1 MKRYSTP
8 LEPKNHAE
16 AVAIFRSQ
24 VIGALA
30 CSSLARGELRA
41 ELRRLS
47 KKRFRPPGS
56 ATTRRYSVATLERW
70 LYAHRRGGLEALKPR
85 RRSDSGHARGINEEV
100 RALLL
105 DIRREHPDASVPLIL
120 RTLVCD
126 GRLERGAVSPHAV
139 RRLYADHGLDRRSM
153 KRTRDGKTRL
163 RWQAEQPFALWHGD
177 VCHAASLIVVNNGVG
192 VRRSVRIHAMLDDA
206 SRYVVAIEA
215 QHTELELDML
225 NLLVG
230 ALRRHGRPQTLYLD
244 NGPTYIGKILSVA
257 CSRLEIALVHAQPYD
272 PQARGK
278 MERFWGTLRRGCL
291 DHLGA
296 VASLHDINVRLWS
309 FVDQHYHAAPHAGLM
324 GRSPASVWRAAVE
337 SRAADELDEHK
348 LRAALTVRER
358 RRFRGDGTLSVR
370 GRTFELAHGHHTGSV
385 VTIAYCPL
393 DVPLAP
399 WVEHKDKVLALRA
412 VDAVANSRRKRPAPK
427 PLKASRTVVFDPAGA
442 LLDKA
447 SGRGPKGGGR

>member
-1 MKRYSTP
+1 MKLQPTP

-24 VIGALA
+24 IIGVLA
-30 CSSLARGELRA
+30 RVQLARGELRA
-41 ELRRLS
+41 EMRQLS
-47 KKRFRPPGS
+47 RKRFRPPHS

-70 LYAHRRGGLEALKPR
+70 LYAYRRGGLEALKPR
-85 RRSDSGHARGINEEV
+85 RRSDSGHARGINQEV

-120 RTLVCD
+120 RTLVAD
-126 GRLERGAVSPHAV
+126 GRLERGAVSPHAI
-139 RRLYADHGLDRRSM
+139 RRFYTDHGLDRRST
-153 KRTRDGKTRL
+153 KKTRDGKTRL
-163 RWQAEQPFALWHGD
+163 RWQAENPFALWHGD
-177 VCHAASLIVVNNGVG
+177 VCHGTSLIIEGA
-192 VRRSVRIHAMLDDA
+192 RRPLRIHAMLDDA
-206 SRYVVAIEA
+206 SRFVVAIEA
-215 QHTELELDML
+215 HHTEREIDML
-225 NLLVG
+225 TLLVG

-244 NGPTYIGKILSVA
+244 NGSTYRGKILSVA

-309 FVDQHYHAAPHAGLM
+309 FVDQHYHLASHAGLM
-324 GRSPASVWRAAVE
+324 GRSPGSVWRAAVE
-337 SRAADELDEHK
+337 SRDADELDEAM

-358 RRFRGDGTLSVR
+358 RRFRNDGTLSVR
-370 GRTFELAHGHHTGSV
+370 GGTFELAKGHYTGSV

-393 DVPLAP
+393 DVPLRP
-399 WVEHKDKVLALRA
+399 WVEHKDEVLALRA
-412 VDAVANSRRKRPAPK
+412 VDAVANSRRKRPEPK

-447 SGRGPKGGGR
+447 SGRGPKGGNR